1 MKIMIK
7 FLLRGFEGDYFMI
20 NVFSVYSDKV
30 TLREITPSDIEN
42 YVNWYFYDKEWEEWD
57 APWERLEFKEEEIK
71 IFFFSK
77 MLKERQKEVKN
88 FLQIVT
94 NKGKPIGWVSSYF
107 IKGDKEKLAVGITI
121 PPVEERGKGYG
132 EDAIKA
138 YIKYLSGYYKKIYME
153 TWSGNERMMN
163 VAKKIGFCE
172 INREENFWENNGLNY
187 DGVTYLLDLEV
198 FLNEQKII

>member
-1 MKIMIK
+1 MS
-7 FLLRGFEGDYFMI
+7 
-20 NVFSVYSDKV
+20 NVFSIYSDKI
-30 TLREITPSDIEN
+30 TLREIMPSDIEN
-42 YVNWYFYDKEWEEWD
+42 YVKWYLHDKEWEEWD

-107 IKGDKEKLAVGITI
+107 IKGNKEKLAVGITI

-132 EDAIKA
+132 EKAIRT
-138 YIKYLSGYYKKIYME
+138 YIKYLLGYYEKIYME
-153 TWSGNERMMN
+153 TWSGNKRMMN
-163 VAKKIGFCE
+163 VAKKIGFYE
-172 INREENFWENNGLNY
+172 VNREENFWENNGLNY
-187 DGVTYLLDLEV
+187 DGVTYLLNLEV